1 MAPVGHDLLLF
12 SLWLFLLF
20 LTMSLGAPMP
30 TLNLD
35 YLSLLHE
42 VDGWTLSLKGITVLE
57 LIQAASAE
65 VFKVSGLITG
75 LRLRLSQGS
84 LERNL

>member
-1 MAPVGHDLLLF
+1 
-12 SLWLFLLF
+12 
-20 LTMSLGAPMP
+20 MP

-75 LRLRLSQGS
+75 LRLRLSQCGTAGKTHTGTACPPS
-84 LERNL
+84 RGWDSGR